1 MKRLS
6 EIDFMRPILVVLL
19 VFYHAFIVYDG
30 GWRPFMGFVPIM
42 PYKALA
48 TITYSFMLESY
59 VMVSGYVMGF
69 QQANNR
75 IGGWG
80 VCMLRKVKRLLI
92 PSFFFSVLYLCLFH
106 TGSFTDA
113 VSDFV
118 LTLGGVGHLWF
129 LPMLFLCFA
138 ISLLLDKISWLWL
151 RYVIL
156 LLFFL
161 VKLLPYQPFQI
172 SSCAYY
178 LLFFYIGKDLYKHLE
193 NKHITIWQVIAS
205 WLLFIFL
212 FGVSKAIPFP
222 ITGQLPDSVNLLK
235 QVFYSMAGS
244 MAFFTTALF
253 VTQRSLLPV
262 NYVKI
267 GELCFGVYI
276 FQQFF
281 LQIMYYKTDA
291 PVILGPVVLP
301 WISFVVVLITSLLCT
316 ALLRKTIIGKALV
329 G

>member
-1 MKRLS
+1 MNRLS

-19 VFYHAFIVYDG
+19 VLYHAFIVYDG
-30 GWRPFMGFVPIM
+30 GWKPFVGFAPIM
-42 PYKALA
+42 SYKALA

-69 QQANNR
+69 QKAQNR
-75 IGGWG
+75 IRGGG
-80 VCMLRKVKRLLI
+80 KFIIRKVKRLLI
-92 PSFFFSVLYLCLFH
+92 PSFIFSVLYLCLFH
-106 TGSFTDA
+106 SGSFSDA
-113 VSDFV
+113 MSDFV

-138 ISLLLDKISWLWL
+138 ISLMLDKIPSVRI
-151 RYVIL
+151 RYVVVI
-156 LLFFL
+156 LFFM
-161 VKLLPYQPFQI
+161 VKLLPHLPFQI

-178 LLFFYIGKDLYKHLE
+178 LLFFQIGKDLYTLLG
-193 NKHITIWQVIAS
+193 NKRITILQVVGS

-212 FGVSKAIPFP
+212 FGVSKAIPLP
-222 ITGQLPDSVNLLK
+222 INVQLSDAIDLFK

-244 MAFFTTALF
+244 VAFLATAIF
-253 VTQRSLLPV
+253 VTQRKKLPV

-281 LQIMYYKTDA
+281 LQIIYYKTTV
-291 PVILGPVVLP
+291 PIILGPVTLP
-301 WISFVVVLITSLLCT
+301 WISFVVVLIASLMCT
-316 ALLRKTIIGKALV
+316 ALLRKTKIGKALV